1 MGKPKLN
8 RMQMEID
15 NEPTSHPK
23 PMNIDKW
30 STSSENKLINPIARK
45 GADNLLHKIKKKQK
59 TLRTKAKKRREQG
72 IKRALIVKEKE
83 EIKIAKSLEK
93 LSKKKRLR
101 SIQE

>member
-1 MGKPKLN
+1 MGKPKRN

-15 NEPTSHPK
+15 NEPTSPPK

-30 STSSENKLINPIARK
+30 SISSQERK
-45 GADNLLHKIKKKQK
+45 GADNLLHKIKKKPK
-59 TLRTKAKKRREQG
+59 PLRAKAKKRREQG
-72 IKRALIVKEKE
+72 IKRALNIKEKE

-93 LSKKKRLR
+93 LNKKKRLK